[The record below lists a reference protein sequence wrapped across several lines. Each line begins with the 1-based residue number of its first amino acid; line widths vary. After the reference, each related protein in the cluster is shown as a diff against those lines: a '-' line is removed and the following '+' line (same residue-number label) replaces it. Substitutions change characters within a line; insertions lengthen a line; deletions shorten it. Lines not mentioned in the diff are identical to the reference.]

1 MSQPTWRDGRLGPLA
16 RLLDRLTPSEATL
29 FWAFSLVVGL
39 ATGLA
44 VLLFRQGIR
53 WVHQGAAGGLA
64 GWLADQH
71 PLAVILVPALGG
83 LVVGLLKTYLIG
95 PERHHGVA
103 GIMEAVALAGGRL
116 RYARVPVKALAA
128 ALSIG
133 FGASVGPEDPS
144 VQIGA
149 GMGSMFGQRLR
160 LSDERVRLLVAAGAA
175 AGIATAFNAPLAGVF
190 FALEIVLL
198 GDVSTASFGVVV
210 LASVVAAVLTQAL
223 VGTHPAFP
231 VPLYALNSGLELP
244 LYFGLGLAAAGV
256 AVVYIRA
263 LYLAQDA
270 FHRLRLPDWLK
281 PALVGLSLGVV
292 GLRFPQVLGE
302 GYETVAEVLHGE
314 GMAFSLLLALLALK
328 LVMTALSLG
337 SGFVGGVF
345 APSLFLGAALGGA
358 YGLLASR
365 LFPGLDLVPSAYAL
379 VGMGAVLAGAVR
391 APITALLL
399 LFELTND
406 YRILLPLMF
415 AVAVS
420 MYIAE
425 RLQPESVYTLSLVRK
440 GLRLRRGRDVDI
452 LESLTV
458 GEVMQQSPPVLRET
472 DSLLAASEK
481 MAELHSHGLPVV
493 DERGRLVGV
502 LSVQDIERA
511 TERGLSLDQPVG
523 AVCTREVLVAYPD
536 ESVQAAL
543 RRMNARDVGRL
554 PVVDRRDP
562 QQLVGLLR
570 RADVLRAYDL
580 ALLRRQMERYRQ
592 EQARLELL
600 TEAEV
605 LELEVAPGSAVEG
618 RAMREIRWPEKA
630 LVASVLRR
638 GHVVFPH
645 GDTRLMAGDRL
656 TVLVAPEAEEEVRRL
671 VEARQPAAEA
681 APG

>member
-1 MSQPTWRDGRLGPLA
+1 MSGPTWKDGRLGPLA

-44 VLLFRQGIR
+44 VLLFRESIR
-53 WVHQGAAGGLA
+53 WVHLDAARGLA
-64 GWLADQH
+64 DWLADRH
-71 PLAVILVPALGG
+71 PLAVVLVPALGG
-83 LVVGLLKTYLIG
+83 LVVGFLKAYLIG

-103 GIMEAVALAGGRL
+103 GIMEAAALAGGRL
-116 RYARVPVKALAA
+116 RYARVPVKALGA

-231 VPLYALNSGLELP
+231 IPLYALNSALELP
-244 LYFGLGLAAAGV
+244 LYFGLGLAAAVV

-270 FHRLRLPDWLK
+270 FHQLRLPGWLK
-281 PALVGLSLGVV
+281 PALVGLLLGIV

-302 GYETVAEVLHGE
+302 GYETVTDVLHGE
-314 GMAFSLLLALLALK
+314 GMAFSLLLALLVLK

-358 YGLLASR
+358 YGLLVGR
-365 LFPGLDLVPSAYAL
+365 LFPGLGLVPSAYAL

-406 YRILLPLMF
+406 YRILLPPVF

-420 MYIAE
+420 MYISE

-458 GEVMQQSPPVLRET
+458 GEVMQQSPPVLRER

-493 DERGRLVGV
+493 EERGRLVGV

-511 TERGLSLDQPVG
+511 AERGLSMDRPVG
-523 AVCTREVLVAYPD
+523 EVCTREVLVAYPD

-562 QQLVGLLR
+562 QRLVGLLR
-570 RADVLRAYDL
+570 RADILRAYDL

-605 LELEVAPGSAVEG
+605 VELEVAPGSAVEG
-618 RAMREIRWPEKA
+618 RAMREVEWPKNA
-630 LVASVLRR
+630 LVASILRR

-645 GDTRLMAGDRL
+645 GNTRLLAGDRL
-656 TVLVAPEAEEEVRRL
+656 TVLVAPDVAEEVRRL
-671 VEARQPAAEA
+671 VEATEPEGEV